1 MTQIS
6 LEATPGK
13 YRIGAVAKMTGVSVA
28 TLRVWQTRHR
38 VVEPSMSEGGQ
49 RLYTDQEVKKLAL
62 IKGLN
67 LAGHSMGSIASL
79 SVDQLQALV
88 FKHHQLSSS
97 PAQRVSNEMSAQ
109 VSDPIEWPGAIG
121 KKLCVAGV
129 GLFARINTLRHSFTL
144 AQINLELQQE
154 HDLAQLLKKLGDNAS
169 LTNGETSCY
178 LIKINSTDAN
188 SLRDL
193 KALREFL
200 PKASIAVL
208 YHYAL
213 AHELQGM
220 RALGMEVKRETLSGE
235 EMLDWLKNLLLK
247 EPQAITQSTK
257 INSPPQRMFSNE
269 ALAHLSQ
276 IGNNVLCECP
286 QHLAQILEQLTS
298 FELYSLHC
306 LSLSSKDEAL
316 HKSLHRV
323 AFTCRALFEQ
333 SLLQVVQHEGLDMT
347 AFDQSQSQSQ

>member
-1 MTQIS
+1 MQ
-6 LEATPGK
+6 ATPGK

-38 VVEPSMSEGGQ
+38 VVEPSTSEGGQ

-67 LAGHSMGSIASL
+67 LAGHSMGSIAGL

-88 FKHHQLSSS
+88 FKHQQLSSS
-97 PAQRVSNEMSAQ
+97 PAQRVPNELSTQ
-109 VSDPIEWPGAIG
+109 LSEQTDWTGAID

-129 GLFARINTLRHSFTL
+129 GLFARINTLRHSFIL

-154 HDLAQLLKKLGDNAS
+154 HDLGQLLEKLGNNTSVA
-169 LTNGETSCY
+169 NPETSCY

-200 PKASIAVL
+200 PKANIAVL

-220 RALGMEVKRETLSGE
+220 RALGMEVKRENLSGE

-247 EPQAITQSTK
+247 EPQAITPDRK
-257 INSPPQRMFSNE
+257 IKSPPQRMFSNE
-269 ALAHLSQ
+269 ALAYLSQ
-276 IGNNVLCECP
+276 IDNNVLCECP

-306 LSLSSKDEAL
+306 LSLSPKDEAL
-316 HKSLHRV
+316 HTSLHRV
-323 AFTCRALFEQ
+323 ASTCRAMFEQ
-333 SLLQVVQHEGLDMT
+333 SLLQVVQHEGLDLT
-347 AFDQSQSQSQ
+347 AFDQTQSP

>member
-1 MTQIS
+1 MTQNL
-6 LEATPGK
+6 LETTPGK

-67 LAGHSMGSIASL
+67 LAGHSMGSIAGL

-88 FKHHQLSSS
+88 FKHHQLSAS
-97 PAQRVSNEMSAQ
+97 PAQRITNELSTQ
-109 VSDPIEWPGAIG
+109 TSDQIEWPGAIE
-121 KKLCVAGV
+121 KKLYVAGV
-129 GLFARINTLRHSFTL
+129 GLFARINTLRHSFAL

-154 HDLAQLLKKLGDNAS
+154 HDLAQLLKKLGNNTSLANAQA
-169 LTNGETSCY
+169 SCY

-247 EPQAITQSTK
+247 EPQAITQGTK
-257 INSPPQRMFSNE
+257 NMSSPQRIFSNE
-269 ALAHLSQ
+269 ALAYLSQ
-276 IGNNVLCECP
+276 IDNNVLCECP

-306 LSLSSKDEAL
+306 LSLSPKDEAL
-316 HKSLHRV
+316 HACLHRV
-323 AFTCRALFEQ
+323 AYTCRAMFEQ
-333 SLLQVVQHEGLDMT
+333 SLLQIVQHEGLNMKV
-347 AFDQSQSQSQ
+347 FDQTQSQ